1 MWSFGSRD
9 GTTRCEV
16 IVTVSGSDECIFC
29 KIARGDF
36 GTEFVAESANAVA
49 FRDIEPKAP
58 VHILVV
64 PKRHVRSLQAL
75 VPADPALAGE
85 LLTLAAE
92 VARSQGIAGSG
103 FRVLTSDGE
112 DAGQTVFHLH
122 FHVLGGQ
129 RLTGQLG

>member
-1 MWSFGSRD
+1 MSEAAD
-9 GTTRCEV
+9 
-16 IVTVSGSDECIFC
+16 CIFC
-29 KIARGDF
+29 KIVRGDF
-36 GTEFVAESANAVA
+36 NTNFVAESENAVA
-49 FRDIEPKAP
+49 FHDVDPKSP
-58 VHILVV
+58 VHVLVI

-92 VARSQGIAGSG
+92 VARKEGIAESG
-103 FRVLTSDGE
+103 FRVLTSDGK

-122 FHVLGGQ
+122 FHVMGGH